1 MKFYKDRLY
10 FTRKSRTVDGPHT
23 EIVLL
28 DDIDALLEQFKT
40 IYCDERPIMLLYSF
54 YLPCYG
60 WQYSSGCATKL
71 CQLADCQKLEINIGY
86 EYVHW
91 EEVPRDL
98 WIPRV
103 HADNRKL
110 SIRNAKNVHVYYD
123 PDIFCPVVVFNSE
136 HLYTVYPDE
145 SAVFDLY
152 ERDRCDDDDN
162 SYFDDIDEYVYTW
175 ADTWVKRNKKKT

>member
-1 MKFYKDRLY
+1 MKKEIINSVFHSYYNQHITAVIVTENEIRNFSLDCSLLHLMKFYKDRLY

-123 PDIFCPVVVFNSE
+123 PDIFCPGGVQQ
-136 HLYTVYPDE
+136 
-145 SAVFDLY
+145 
-152 ERDRCDDDDN
+152 
-162 SYFDDIDEYVYTW
+162 
-175 ADTWVKRNKKKT
+175 